1 MASILRIK
9 RSEVSGNPAT
19 LGAGELAYSALADNG
34 ANGGDRLYIGMGV
47 ETAGNAVN
55 HIIVGGKRY
64 TDMIDA
70 ATNVNTVSTLVK
82 RDNSGNFSAGLI
94 TANLTGNVTGDLTGN
109 VTSTGTSTFTTI
121 DVNGGT
127 IDGAIIG
134 GSSAAAITGTTI
146 TANSGF
152 SGNLTGNVTGN
163 VTGDL
168 TGNVTGNITSTGTST
183 FTTIDVNGGTIDAA
197 VIGGTVA
204 AAVTGTTI
212 TASTGFS
219 GNLTGNVTGDL
230 TGNVTSTGTSTF
242 SNIDVNGGTVD
253 GAIIGGTS
261 AAAIT
266 GTTIT
271 ANTGFSGNLTG
282 NVTGD
287 LTGNVTGNITSTGT
301 STFTTIDVNGGN
313 IDGTTIGATVAAAI
327 TGTTITASTG
337 FSGNLTGNVTGDV
350 TGNASTATTWQSA
363 RNLTISGDA
372 TGTFTGVNGSAN
384 VDAALTLAN
393 TAVTAGS
400 YGSTTEIP
408 TFTVDGKGRITA
420 AGTSTI
426 STTLNITDGT
436 NNDGVNLLTD
446 TLTINSGTGVTATVS
461 NNQISIAIGQAVA
474 TTSDVTFNNVTVSGQ
489 LSSDDITAANISVA
503 GNATITGNLTV
514 QGTTTTVNSTTVAIG
529 DKNITLAKDA
539 ANAAEASGAGI
550 TILGPTT
557 PATIT
562 YDNTNDSWNFN
573 KNIYATNFNGN
584 ITGNADTATKWQ
596 TARNLTL
603 SGDATGTFTGVDGTA
618 NVDAAVTLATVNN
631 NIGAFGNATSVP
643 TITVNEKGLVT
654 AASSTSI
661 PTATAASTSGA
672 AVLGLASFSTTNF
685 SVSSGYVTI
694 AELDGGTY

>member
-19 LGAGELAYSALADNG
+19 LGAGELAYSALPDSG

-47 ETAGNAVN
+47 ETSGNAVN
-55 HIIVGGKRY
+55 HIIIGGKRY

-70 ATNVNTVSTLVK
+70 ATNISTVSTLVK
-82 RDNSGNFSAGLI
+82 RDSSGNFSAGTI
-94 TANLTGNVTGDLTGN
+94 TANLTGNVTGDVTGN
-109 VTSTGTSTFTTI
+109 ITSSGTSTFTTI

-127 IDGAIIG
+127 IDGTSIG
-134 GSSAAAITGTTI
+134 STSASTITGTTI
-146 TANSGF
+146 TATSGF

-204 AAVTGTTI
+204 AAITGTTI

-219 GNLTGNVTGDL
+219 GNLTGNVTGDV
-230 TGNVTSTGTSTF
+230 TGNITSTGTSTF

-266 GTTIT
+266 GSTIT

-287 LTGNVTGNITSTGT
+287 LTGNVTGNITSSGT

-313 IDGTTIGATVAAAI
+313 IDGTVIGAAVASAI

-337 FSGNLTGNVTGDV
+337 FSGNLTGNVTGDL

-372 TGTFTGVNGSAN
+372 TGTFSGVNGSAN
-384 VDAALTLAN
+384 VDAPLTLAN
-393 TAVTAGS
+393 TGVTAGS

-408 TFTVDGKGRITA
+408 TFTVDSKGRLTA
-420 AGTSTI
+420 AGTASI

-436 NNDGVNLLTD
+436 HNDAVALGTD
-446 TLTINSGTGVTATVS
+446 TLTFNSGTGVTATVS
-461 NNQISIAIGQAVA
+461 NNQVSIAIGQSVG
-474 TTSDVTFNNVTVSGQ
+474 TTDNVTFNNVTVSGQ

-503 GNATITGNLTV
+503 GNATITGDLTV

-539 ANAAEASGAGI
+539 TNGSEADGAGL

-557 PATIT
+557 PATIL
-562 YDNTNDSWNFN
+562 YNNTNNSWDFN
-573 KNIYATNFNGN
+573 KQVYANVTGN
-584 ITGNADTATKWQ
+584 LTGNADTATKWA

-603 SGDATGTFTGVDGTA
+603 SGDATGTLTAVDGTA
-618 NVDAAVTLATVNN
+618 TVDAVVTLATVNSN
-631 NIGAFGNATSVP
+631 VGSFGNSTSVP
-643 TITVNEKGLVT
+643 TLTVNDKGLVT
-654 AASSTSI
+654 ALSSTSI
-661 PTATAASTSGA
+661 PLATAASTSGA
-672 AVLGLASFSTTNF
+672 AVNGLASFSTTNF
-685 SVSSGYVTI
+685 SVTSGYVTVS
-694 AELDGGTY
+694 EVDGGTY